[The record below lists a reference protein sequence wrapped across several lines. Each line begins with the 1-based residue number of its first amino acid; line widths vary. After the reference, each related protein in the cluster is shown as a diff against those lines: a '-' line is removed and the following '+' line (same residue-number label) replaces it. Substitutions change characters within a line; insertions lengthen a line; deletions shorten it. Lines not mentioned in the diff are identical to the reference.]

1 MSIPSILTIFG
12 ISISLGIFISLLYV
26 HLLKLLIKR
35 RLSGM
40 EKIRIDSLESIDE
53 LLKQSKKRPLN
64 KNEISQIWSELMNYI
79 STTNS
84 RRTAEHYIKEIERIL
99 GRKGDTL
106 LEKSE
111 TVLKEKFHTGGKESY
126 SYIKS

>member
-1 MSIPSILTIFG
+1 M
-12 ISISLGIFISLLYV
+12 
-26 HLLKLLIKR
+26 K
-35 RLSGM
+35 
-40 EKIRIDSLESIDE
+40 KIRIDSLESIDE